1 MIISGIVYDSS
12 EKDTEGIIL
21 ALKIPSLFKK
31 TGPKEEP
38 KVEEKKEPVIEVKE
52 PTSKKAP
59 IRKAASKKAPVKK
72 TPAKKTETKKAPAK
86 KTETKKAPAKKT
98 ETKKSTEKRPAAKK
112 TTAKPIVKKVPAEQV
127 PGTMPPELK
136 GFERKLKMYIE
147 HSRVAF
153 DSKNSNRVFT
163 EYMAKVFRDLGY
175 KMVLIRDADAGAITM
190 LDRDTG
196 NDVIK
201 DKIIVKCCYR
211 KKGSIDADAVMEAQ
225 ENGAHFRGDET
236 WCITTTDFTE
246 DAIKKSKK
254 RDAKV
259 KLFDGKRLHK
269 DLLSK
274 TERE

>member
-72 TPAKKTETKKAPAK
+72 TPAKKTETKKTPAK
-86 KTETKKAPAKKT
+86 K
-98 ETKKSTEKRPAAKK
+98 TEKRPAAKK